1 MSDNMQDMLN
11 NVKGMINSGNIPD
24 EIKNI
29 LSSMQNSSGNS
40 GQAIQE
46 DVKNSSNET
55 NSNSQI
61 SFSPEMMSTLASMF
75 NNVSQNTNTSSNT
88 NISNSNSSTNN
99 SSDMPNFDINTIF
112 KMKNIIDKMNVKDD
126 PRSNLLRSLKPY
138 LRDSRKNKLDQYV
151 NFMKMANVMDFL
163 NTNNKEN
170 K

>member
-11 NVKGMINSGNIPD
+11 NVKSMINSGNIPD
-24 EIKNI
+24 NIKSI
-29 LSSMQNSSGNS
+29 LSNMQNKPNDHDT
-40 GQAIQE
+40 INTE
-46 DVKNSSNET
+46 N
-55 NSNSQI
+55 NSNVQNNSEDDTQI
-61 SFSPEMMSTLASMF
+61 SFSPEMMSTLVNMF
-75 NNVSQNTNTSSNT
+75 GNSSQNNQS
-88 NISNSNSSTNN
+88 NN
-99 SSDMPNFDINTIF
+99 SSQNKTSGFDTNFDINTIL

-163 NTNNKEN
+163 NTQNKEN